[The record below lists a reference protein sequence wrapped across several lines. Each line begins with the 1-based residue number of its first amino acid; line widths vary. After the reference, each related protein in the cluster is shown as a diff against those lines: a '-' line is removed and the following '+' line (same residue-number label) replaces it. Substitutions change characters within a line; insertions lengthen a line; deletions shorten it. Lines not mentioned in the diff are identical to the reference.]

1 MPDVL
6 FDTGTIRGLGTL
18 LIFVA
23 FIGVVVW
30 AYSARRKPS
39 FDEAALLPF
48 ADEPQMGGHALSVS
62 RSTQQ

>member
-23 FIGVVVW
+23 FIGVVIW

-39 FDEAALLPF
+39 RSSRRTM
-48 ADEPQMGGHALSVS
+48 ADNRVS
-62 RSTQQ
+62 SPSA